1 MNKTLL
7 LFKTMFRSEDV
18 LEINMQRSGR
28 IKGIFKVIGLILLL
42 LLAGVSF
49 APIIAELYPPFK
61 MMGMQDL
68 LLKLL
73 LFGASF
79 IVLIFGF
86 FYVMSVFYYSSDIEN
101 YLYLPIKPGALVLAK
116 FMIVAFYEVISTL
129 AIFYP
134 SFVVFG
140 VMDGQGPLY
149 YLKVLLT
156 MIILPIAP
164 LAIMA
169 ILCMILMR
177 FSKLFR
183 NKDRFTLL
191 SSLVGIFIALSMSS
205 IMQRLA
211 NSTSDGLPA
220 LLQTQGTLFNVL
232 SAVFPATTLMH
243 RAIFGSA
250 GTFLLYT
257 GLALAVCGAFIF
269 VFYQLGNMLY
279 IDGAKGLKESG
290 MRRKSLSVK
299 EMSASTRR
307 SSAMMAIA
315 VKEMRLLLRTPPYFL
330 NCILVSLIMPVF
342 FIFPVLFGGDLNELA
357 TEIGM
362 SDFNQIRQYVK
373 PDMVIIGIMALMAF
387 YAGLNL
393 IAATAIT
400 REGSNFSFMKYIPVP
415 YRTQLMGKLVPA
427 MVVELAGVMILLVPA
442 IILLRPAAW
451 AVAAGII
458 LGLLL
463 SLALNFAML
472 SLDIVKP
479 VLTWTTEQKAVK
491 NNFNAMISSFGSM
504 VAGALPVVLYLF
516 VPLDKFVLFAVF
528 FVVLA
533 VLNALIYRQLPIL
546 AQRSFQDRP

>member
-1 MNKTLL
+1 
-7 LFKTMFRSEDV
+7 
-18 LEINMQRSGR
+18 
-28 IKGIFKVIGLILLL
+28 
-42 LLAGVSF
+42 
-49 APIIAELYPPFK
+49 
-61 MMGMQDL
+61 
-68 LLKLL
+68 
-73 LFGASF
+73 
-79 IVLIFGF
+79 
-86 FYVMSVFYYSSDIEN
+86 
-101 YLYLPIKPGALVLAK
+101 
-116 FMIVAFYEVISTL
+116 
-129 AIFYP
+129 
-134 SFVVFG
+134 
-140 VMDGQGPLY
+140 MDGQGPLY

-315 VKEMRLLLRTPPYFL
+315 VKEMRILLRTPPYFL

-415 YRTQLMGKLVPA
+415 YRTQLMGKLIPA

>member
-1 MNKTLL
+1 
-7 LFKTMFRSEDV
+7 
-18 LEINMQRSGR
+18 
-28 IKGIFKVIGLILLL
+28 
-42 LLAGVSF
+42 
-49 APIIAELYPPFK
+49 
-61 MMGMQDL
+61 
-68 LLKLL
+68 
-73 LFGASF
+73 
-79 IVLIFGF
+79 
-86 FYVMSVFYYSSDIEN
+86 
-101 YLYLPIKPGALVLAK
+101 
-116 FMIVAFYEVISTL
+116 
-129 AIFYP
+129 
-134 SFVVFG
+134 
-140 VMDGQGPLY
+140 
-149 YLKVLLT
+149 
-156 MIILPIAP
+156 
-164 LAIMA
+164 
-169 ILCMILMR
+169 
-177 FSKLFR
+177 
-183 NKDRFTLL
+183 
-191 SSLVGIFIALSMSS
+191 
-205 IMQRLA
+205 
-211 NSTSDGLPA
+211 
-220 LLQTQGTLFNVL
+220 
-232 SAVFPATTLMH
+232 
-243 RAIFGSA
+243 
-250 GTFLLYT
+250 
-257 GLALAVCGAFIF
+257 
-269 VFYQLGNMLY
+269 
-279 IDGAKGLKESG
+279 
-290 MRRKSLSVK
+290 
-299 EMSASTRR
+299 
-307 SSAMMAIA
+307 
-315 VKEMRLLLRTPPYFL
+315 
-330 NCILVSLIMPVF
+330 
-342 FIFPVLFGGDLNELA
+342 
-357 TEIGM
+357 M

-415 YRTQLMGKLVPA
+415 YRTQLMGKLIPA